1 MSRMGR
7 SGEKEAERASVTPQ
21 SIQHSQSMYHLL
33 QNNLYTSDLGENIAC
48 TKYTLKL
55 LVHYTMDTRSDFEG
69 PRKFEKEDWGRIHG
83 INLVSGVRVRRHGFK
98 SNSDKKFV

>member
-69 PRKFEKEDWGRIHG
+69 PRKFEK
-83 INLVSGVRVRRHGFK
+83 V
-98 SNSDKKFV
+98 